1 MAKLT
6 IKDKNWLDNLD
17 FSQLMDL
24 RIDYAF
30 KLLFATGETLYLIS
44 LLNAIFASAG
54 IARRVKSLA
63 ILSPNLEKRSEH
75 DKLSILDVRAKLDD
89 GSEVLIEMH
98 LYDLLDLK
106 YKTIR
111 SWAWAYGEEIKEGEK
126 YLFQQPVIC
135 ISFINGAF
143 DKKDADKIHKCCKI
157 ADIETHEIFTDALE
171 LHYINMKAFIKAINA
186 METADM
192 ANKTMLEKWLAL
204 ITEKDIA
211 DKSLIKAICQQ
222 EEDINMAVAELELK
236 SLDKY
241 ERQAY
246 KRRRE
251 DIMLYFFNMDNKDK
265 QIAEQ
270 EQALAEKD
278 KALAEKDTALAEKD
292 TALAEKDKTLEEERK
307 ANAEKDRINAEQ
319 AKVLAE
325 QAKLIAE
332 LTAKKGD

>member
-54 IARRVKSLA
+54 IVRTVKSLT
-63 ILSPNLEKRSEH
+63 ILTPNLEKRSEH

-143 DKKDADKIHKCCKI
+143 DKKDANKIHKCCKI
-157 ADIETHEIFTDALE
+157 SDIETHEIFTDALE
-171 LHYINMKAFIKAINA
+171 LHYINMKAFIKA

-204 ITEKDIA
+204 ITEKDIT

-236 SLDKY
+236 SMDKY

-278 KALAEKDTALAEKD
+278 VALAEKDSAI
-292 TALAEKDKTLEEERK
+292 AEKDKALAEMK
-307 ANAEKDRINAEQ
+307 AAFAEQ
-319 AKVLAE
+319 AKQL
-325 QAKLIAE
+325 AE